1 MADRVTAER
10 RSAMMS
16 SVRGKHT
23 TPELLVRKAAHRL
36 GLRFR
41 LHDRRLPG
49 RPDLVFPKWKTAV
62 FVNGCFWHRHS
73 HCRKASN
80 PKTNRVFWQRK
91 FKENVRRDLN
101 SYACLTEMGW
111 KVVIL
116 WECEVPTVEQASAVI
131 SSHFQRSSA

>member
-1 MADRVTAER
+1 MVDRVTAER
-10 RSAMMS
+10 RSALMS

-23 TPELLVRKAAHRL
+23 TPELVVRKAAHRL

-49 RPDLVFPKWKTAV
+49 RPDLVFPKWKTAM

-73 HCRKASN
+73 DCKKASN
-80 PKTNRVFWQRK
+80 PKTNRSFWRRK
-91 FKENVRRDLN
+91 FKENIRRDLN
-101 SYACLTEMGW
+101 SYARLTEMGW

-116 WECEVPTVEQASAVI
+116 WECEVPTIEQASAVI
-131 SSHFQRSSA
+131 RSRFWRAR